1 MVDVLLIEPD
11 AILGGTYKKVLQR
24 AGYKVDLQTTA
35 QTAIHALD
43 RQKPKL
49 IILEIQLGE
58 HNGIEF
64 LYELRSHPDWQD
76 IPIIINS
83 LIPEDVLGISSLVA
97 EELGIT
103 NVLYKPKVTLNHL
116 LSLTAD
122 LMKARDASAK

>member
-11 AILGGTYKKVLQR
+11 AILGSTYKKILQR

-43 RQKPKL
+43 RQNPKL

-64 LYELRSHPDWQD
+64 LYELRSHPDWHD

-83 LIPEDVLGISSLVA
+83 LIPEDVLGISPLVA
-97 EELGIT
+97 EELGISR
-103 NVLYKPKVTLNHL
+103 VLYKPKVTLDNL
-116 LSLTAD
+116 LSVTAD
-122 LMKARDASAK
+122 LVKAKDASAK